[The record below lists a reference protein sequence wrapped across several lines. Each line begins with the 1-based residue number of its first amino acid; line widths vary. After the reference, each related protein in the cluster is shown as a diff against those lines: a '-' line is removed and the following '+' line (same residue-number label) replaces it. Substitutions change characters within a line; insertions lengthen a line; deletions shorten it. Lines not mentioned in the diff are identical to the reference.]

1 LDYLPLLGAEKTKKA
16 ISHARGSTSQTRLRG
31 RRISQLLTFP
41 DLIYGILMT
50 TTRPSQKD
58 YGTKS
63 TRFLT
68 FTLGQESYGL
78 PVLHVREIIRIC
90 PITPVPNMPPHVRGV
105 INLRGTVIAVLDL
118 RAKFSMASVP
128 AGERACIIVLQ
139 LGVASTR
146 PTLIGIIVDAVEE
159 VVQLGNSEIEPCPD
173 FGDSTA
179 SQYILGIA
187 TLQGGVKTLLE
198 IEKIFAEEGT
208 ITWQLL
214 EHLPVNEEI
223 RPKAFLKEG
232 GAVSSQSPSSS

>member
-1 LDYLPLLGAEKTKKA
+1 
-16 ISHARGSTSQTRLRG
+16 
-31 RRISQLLTFP
+31 
-41 DLIYGILMT
+41 MT
-50 TTRPSQKD
+50 TTRPSPKD
-58 YGTKS
+58 HGTKS

-90 PITPVPNMPPHVRGV
+90 PITPVPNMPSHVRGV

-139 LGVASTR
+139 LGVASNR

-198 IEKIFAEEGT
+198 IEKIFAEEGA
-208 ITWQLL
+208 ITWQLM
-214 EHLPVNEEI
+214 EHLPVNQET
-223 RPKAFLKEG
+223 RPKALLKD
-232 GAVSSQSPSSS
+232 GAGASSQSPSSSRFS

>member
-1 LDYLPLLGAEKTKKA
+1 MNTAPLSRTQ
-16 ISHARGSTSQTRLRG
+16 TS
-31 RRISQLLTFP
+31 S
-41 DLIYGILMT
+41 
-50 TTRPSQKD
+50 PSK
-58 YGTKS
+58 YV
-63 TRFLT
+63 T

-118 RAKFSMASVP
+118 RAKFSMAPVP

-139 LGVASTR
+139 LGLTSSR

-159 VVQLGNSEIEPCPD
+159 VVQLNNSEIEPCPD
-173 FGDSTA
+173 FGGSTA
-179 SQYILGIA
+179 SQYILGVA
-187 TLQGGVKTLLE
+187 TLRGGVKTLLE

-214 EHLPVNEEI
+214 EDHPINQEI
-223 RPKAFLKEG
+223 RPKAFLKTEG
-232 GAVSSQSPSSS
+232 RVSSTSPISS

>member
-1 LDYLPLLGAEKTKKA
+1 MNTAPLSRTQ
-16 ISHARGSTSQTRLRG
+16 TS
-31 RRISQLLTFP
+31 SPSKYVTFN
-41 DLIYGILMT
+41 
-50 TTRPSQKD
+50 
-58 YGTKS
+58 
-63 TRFLT
+63 
-68 FTLGQESYGL
+68 LGQESYGL

-173 FGDSTA
+173 FGGSTS
-179 SQYILGIA
+179 SQYILGVA
-187 TLQGGVKTLLE
+187 TIRGGVKTLLE
-198 IEKIFAEEGT
+198 IEKIFAEEDA
-208 ITWQLL
+208 ISWQLL
-214 EHLPVNEEI
+214 ERLPPAQETQPHALP
-223 RPKAFLKEG
+223 RTFF
-232 GAVSSQSPSSS
+232 GAGANSAAP

>member
-1 LDYLPLLGAEKTKKA
+1 MNTTPLSRTQ
-16 ISHARGSTSQTRLRG
+16 TS
-31 RRISQLLTFP
+31 SPSKYVTFN
-41 DLIYGILMT
+41 
-50 TTRPSQKD
+50 
-58 YGTKS
+58 
-63 TRFLT
+63 
-68 FTLGQESYGL
+68 LGQESYGL